1 MAATNFDGRRENRGK
16 KILPP
21 TNHLTIA
28 TTRRP
33 TGKKTP

>member
-1 MAATNFDGRRENRGK
+1 MGGERIEGK

-33 TGKKTP
+33 TRKKTP